1 MLLLYNLSLM
11 IIVLLYFLFLF
22 FADVSRKY
30 GNVMANEEPFSSS
43 YGIATR
49 KGHIT
54 QQQPYLLPSS
64 RKKIYL
70 PSNSQM
76 RDRLVTIQENVALL
90 YLYVKMLGHLRATKS
105 THNVSQLLCKRN
117 PIIIIRYTISFI
129 HLGITKK
136 FPICHKKQKT
146 ICFTFMM

>member
-1 MLLLYNLSLM
+1 MTFIMLLLYNLSLM

-43 YGIATR
+43 YGIANKR
-49 KGHIT
+49 KGQNSYNNT
-54 QQQPYLLPSS
+54 AALPPSKKF
-64 RKKIYL
+64 KKIYNL

-90 YLYVKMLGHLRATKS
+90 YLYVKCWGQNLRATKLS
-105 THNVSQLLCKRN
+105 NRTQN
-117 PIIIIRYTISFI
+117 FI
-129 HLGITKK
+129 KIFFKIFEQFFCTL
-136 FPICHKKQKT
+136 
-146 ICFTFMM
+146 